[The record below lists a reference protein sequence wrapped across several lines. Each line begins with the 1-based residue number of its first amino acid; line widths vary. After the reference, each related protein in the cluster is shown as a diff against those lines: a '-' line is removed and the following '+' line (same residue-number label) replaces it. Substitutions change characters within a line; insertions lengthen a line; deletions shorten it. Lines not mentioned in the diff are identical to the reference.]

1 LVIFVNLEKCLQ
13 MHKLLKI
20 VFLFF
25 VLALFAD
32 QSLAQLSRKT
42 IKKNNKKM
50 RNFKGGYN
58 TFDKSKKYNSFG
70 ITVNSF
76 NYFGDLA
83 PKSGMFSTDISFT
96 RPAFGAT
103 FGHRFGPR
111 YTLQADFFWGTLM
124 GSDYESADPNDIN
137 HKSRYIRNLQFRNRI
152 KELSVTAVF
161 DLYKNESSYITRI
174 DLTPYAFLGVSV
186 LHHNPKGYV
195 EDNAVSHTTGIPLP
209 EAGTWVELQ
218 PLGTEGQFSDLA
230 ETDANFGIEP
240 YSKIQVAIPFGI
252 GIRYKVNQAMDL
264 SFEVG
269 TRYLFTDYIDDVS
282 ASYVD
287 LDKLPSDLSRYMSD
301 RSQQAEAISGAT
313 RDIPTERVSYN
324 GYTVIPGY
332 GQEGLEY
339 IRGGAKDNDVY
350 WTTTLRISY
359 IIGGKF
365 VKAKFR

>member
-1 LVIFVNLEKCLQ
+1 MN
-13 MHKLLKI
+13 KLLK
-20 VFLFF
+20 VTSLLF
-25 VLALFAD
+25 VLMFFAD
-32 QSLAQLSRKT
+32 QSIAQLSRKA
-42 IKKNNKKM
+42 IKKNNKSM

-58 TFDKSKKYNSFG
+58 NFDKSKKYNVFG
-70 ITVNSF
+70 ITVNSL

-83 PKSGMFSTDISFT
+83 PKPGVFSTDISFT

-103 FGHRFGPR
+103 FAHRFGPR
-111 YTLQADFFWGTLM
+111 YTLQADFFWGTLS
-124 GSDYESADPNDIN
+124 GSDYESADPNDAN
-137 HKSRYIRNLQFRNRI
+137 QKPRYIRNLQFRNRI
-152 KELSVTAVF
+152 KELSLTAVV

-174 DLTPYAFLGVSV
+174 DLSPYAFLGVSV

-195 EDNAVSHTTGIPLP
+195 EDNAVSHSTGIPLP

-230 ETDANFGIEP
+230 ETDVNFGIEP
-240 YSKIQVAIPFGI
+240 YSKIQIAIPFGI
-252 GIRYKVNQAMDL
+252 GIRYKLNQAMDL
-264 SFEVG
+264 SFEIG

-287 LDKLPSDLSRYMSD
+287 LDKLPDDLSRYMSD
-301 RSQQAEAISGAT
+301 RSQQTEAIDGAT

-324 GYTVIPGY
+324 GYSVILGY
-332 GQEGLEY
+332 GQEAVGN

-350 WTTTLRISY
+350 LVTTLRASY